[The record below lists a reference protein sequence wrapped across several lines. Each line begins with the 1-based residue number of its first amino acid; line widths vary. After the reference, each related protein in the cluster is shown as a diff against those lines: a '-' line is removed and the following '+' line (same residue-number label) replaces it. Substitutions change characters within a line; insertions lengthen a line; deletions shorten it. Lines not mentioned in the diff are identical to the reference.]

1 MVVSGR
7 GWQRVSV
14 KNTQTSVSYQTQ
26 KRRQRICVNNLNFQ
40 TCATRPTLKF
50 RIVTVVSDTWTHTMH
65 AWIEC
70 GCAAHL
76 ASSLPTQRMSSL
88 PYDCNVHLTS
98 VKSTFWMIRLPV
110 YLEEPSE
117 WIQFRW
123 AVALTP
129 PIFSQNI
136 LFRCSWNQAAYT
148 WNSFE
153 CRAYLTNA
161 TPTQW
166 VTSLL
171 SECNVHLRSAKST
184 LRVLRLPC
192 EA

>member
-65 AWIEC
+65 DWIEC

-88 PYDCNVHLTS
+88 PYDGNVHLTS

-117 WIQFRW
+117 WMQF
-123 AVALTP
+123 AASLGCGADAP
-129 PIFSQNI
+129 DLFPKDIFPVLLKSSGVYLKFI
-136 LFRCSWNQAAYT
+136 RVSSLPDECHAYPM
-148 WNSFE
+148 SD
-153 CRAYLTNA
+153 
-161 TPTQW
+161 
-166 VTSLL
+166 
-171 SECNVHLRSAKST
+171 KST
-184 LRVLRLPC
+184 FRVQCPP
-192 EA
+192 